1 MGTFDIEKG
10 RYIASSSPE
19 ELKEYLLEYG
29 VDSRHIDKMQR
40 KLLQRSKS
48 AYHEYEGDSEVKLV
62 PLEKV
67 IGANRGTVGLSV
79 FENVRI
85 MNQGVND
92 PNRYTD
98 CFTFF
103 DKYTLEELKKTYEEG
118 DKTPVIMDYYT
129 DDDEYFVTGDGN
141 HRTLVAMLVGAEN
154 IYAKV
159 NPAKCNQK
167 IKEEYF
173 RAREIKN
180 NYNIVRIK
188 DTSDH
193 RIVSNKDTSSSA
205 AITFRDE
212 KGLYEIDFYPG
223 KSESENIYEFL
234 ERLSKIID
242 EDIRQINH
250 IQQMPKIIQ
259 EVLLK
264 TKYKDNIRLKSYLER
279 LYLSDDPLEYRG
291 INCPELQMPYL
302 ND

>member
-10 RYIASSSPE
+10 MYIAPPSSPE

-40 KLLQRSKS
+40 KLLQRSRS
-48 AYHEYEGDSEVKLV
+48 AYQEYEGDSEVRLV
-62 PLEKV
+62 PLKKV
-67 IGANRGTVGLSV
+67 IGADRGTVGLSV

-85 MNQGVND
+85 MHQGVND
-92 PNRYTD
+92 PNRYPD

-103 DKYTLEELKKTYEEG
+103 SKYPLEELKKTYE
-118 DKTPVIMDYYT
+118 KLKNPVIMDYYA

-154 IYAKV
+154 IIAMV
-159 NPAKCNQK
+159 NTAKCNQK

-173 RAREIKN
+173 RAREIKQ

-188 DTSDH
+188 DTSYH
-193 RIVSNKDTSSSA
+193 HIVSNKDTGGSA

-212 KGLYEIDFYPG
+212 KGLYEINFYPG

-234 ERLSKIID
+234 ERLSKVID

-250 IQQMPKIIQ
+250 LQQMPKIIR
-259 EVLLK
+259 EILLK
-264 TKYKDNIRLKSYLER
+264 TKYKDNIRLEFYLNIV
-279 LYLSDDPLEYRG
+279 YFSDDPLGYRG
-291 INCPELQMPYL
+291 IDYPERKRLT
-302 ND
+302 